1 MVTLYANASALHED
15 LLQTKM
21 HAGLERFDLRVHGCT
36 LGLWP
41 HGIQHTDE
49 GEQRD
54 GGTQGL
60 DA

>member
-21 HAGLERFDLRVHGCT
+21 HAAWSVLTCACMGVHLACG
-36 LGLWP
+36 P
-41 HGIQHTDE
+41 HSIQHTDE

-54 GGTQGL
+54 GETQGL